1 MQVLRKKSRNVNV
14 EVNLRSPTLD
24 TVFMI
29 EEAIKKHSGE
39 YNKTKIWKILPRKV
53 MWQTFKIV
61 INYLESINKIIVGKK
76 GILVYIWNPTL
87 TKKYMGMKG
96 VKYER
101 K

>member
-1 MQVLRKKSRNVNV
+1 MQISQKKSKNINI

-29 EEAIKKHSGE
+29 EETIRKNSGE
-39 YNKTKIWKILPRKV
+39 YNKTQIWNKLPRKV
-53 MWQTFKIV
+53 MWKTFKTV
-61 INYLESINKIIVGKK
+61 INYLESINKIITGKR
-76 GILVYIWNPTL
+76 GILVYIWNPDL
-87 TKKYMGMKG
+87 AKKYIKMEG